1 MDKRDFIEAEDYY
14 EIGTRWLEEKE
25 YRKAIESFRHVIS
38 LNNMFMY
45 AYIDLALCYSKIGR
59 YHEAVQILR
68 KGCHKDPGFH
78 LLYYLMA
85 KYSFRDG
92 DFHGALK
99 SIEKALEYSEV
110 KLYRLAYGVI
120 LRKYKSSVRG

>member
-1 MDKRDFIEAEDYY
+1 MKKSDFIEAEDYY
-14 EIGTRWLEEKE
+14 EIGSRWLEEKE
-25 YRKAIESFRHVIS
+25 YRKAIDSFRHVIS

-68 KGCHKDPGFH
+68 KGSHKDPGFH
-78 LLYYLMA
+78 QLYYLMA
-85 KYSFRDG
+85 KYLYRDG

-99 SIEKALEYSEV
+99 SIETALEYSGE
-110 KLYRLAYGVI
+110 KMYKLAYGVI
-120 LRKYKSSVRG
+120 LKRYKSAVRG